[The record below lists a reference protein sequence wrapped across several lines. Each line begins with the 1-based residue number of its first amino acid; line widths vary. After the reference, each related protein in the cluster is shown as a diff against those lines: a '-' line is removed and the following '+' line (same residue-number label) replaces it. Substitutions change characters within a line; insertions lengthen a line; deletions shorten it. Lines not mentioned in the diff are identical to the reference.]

1 MQSPAV
7 AWTSQIK
14 TTLIEALAV
23 ALIWVFFYR
32 FNLFVFAHFEFNPRV
47 YWLFLPAGIRM
58 MAVFIFG
65 WKGVLGLFIGS
76 VYTNEVETNAY
87 VLGLSAISALSP
99 MLALLLCR
107 WFFNIASTLK
117 GLKAKQL
124 LAFTLMGGL
133 ANSLLSQLYFYATNT
148 DKLLFGFVPMFVGDV
163 LGTLLIFYMVAK
175 LLEFLSAYHKVNG

>member
-1 MQSPAV
+1 MRS

-14 TTLIEALAV
+14 QTLVEALAI
-23 ALIWVFFYR
+23 ALVWVFFFR
-32 FNLFVFAHFEFNPRV
+32 LNLFVFAHFEFNSRV

-76 VYTNEVETNAY
+76 TYTNEAETDAY

-107 WFFNIASTLK
+107 WFYNLASTLK

-124 LAFTLMGGL
+124 LVFTLIGGL
-133 ANSLLSQLYFYATNT
+133 VNSLLSQLYFYATST
-148 DKLLFGFVPMFVGDV
+148 DKVFFGFVPMFVGDV
-163 LGTLLIFYMVAK
+163 LGTLLFFYMVAK
-175 LLEFLSAYHKVNG
+175 LLEFLSAYHKVHG